1 MPQVPER
8 GMDAAVEV
16 MMSIPQDDCGVF
28 NDQSNSNHSVDS
40 AIWWCAHSG
49 QPRQWKC
56 CRAAPGDS
64 TFSQSQSQLDAS
76 RINAAKGKGR
86 AAHQS
91 IQSGGTASPRAD
103 GYGSMNT
110 AEKEA
115 YKSGFRGE

>member
-1 MPQVPER
+1 MPQVPEQ

-56 CRAAPGDS
+56 CRGRTRLLHFQLEP
-64 TFSQSQSQLDAS
+64 SQQDAS
-76 RINAAKGKGR
+76 RINTAKGKGR

-91 IQSGGTASPRAD
+91 IQSGGSASPRAD

>member
-8 GMDAAVEV
+8 GMDAAFEV

-40 AIWWCAHSG
+40 AIWWCTHSG

-56 CRAAPGDS
+56 CRGRTRLLHFQLEP
-64 TFSQSQSQLDAS
+64 SQQDAS
-76 RINAAKGKGR
+76 RINTAKGKGR

-91 IQSGGTASPRAD
+91 IQSGGSASPRAD